1 MVNKF
6 ITRGPMVIQVTL
18 FSALL
23 FFSAVITFLLAVYGW
38 RNRVIPICKPFTL
51 LMAAATVWAA
61 GEALQT
67 LNIDL
72 TTSTVINVIV
82 YPAVVTVPVAWFMLS
97 LYYAGMERYVTRK
110 TFPLFFVVPLIAV
123 VAVATNP
130 LHYLYYTSVTAEVL
144 NGITFWHYIHGPL
157 FQVLILYSYILSFL
171 AFFLVF
177 SQLFTHSDYYRKQTM
192 ILLVASAIPFLFNI
206 LYVTQPAGFPEFDI
220 TPFSFAIMGILIAI
234 GIIRFRLFSIA
245 PVAHTSLFHGM
256 ADAVF
261 VTDQKGTVIDLNPAA
276 LRILAISE
284 GEAIGKNFG
293 DLFPEFN
300 RNEEN
305 ILKTT
310 DNRREI
316 RVSHDPRIQYFD
328 LTDLP
333 IYSHNLEIGHVT
345 MLHDITERRTALNAL
360 EAANTKLNLLS
371 DITRHD
377 IMNQLTVLLGYI
389 ELSKEKISD
398 PDILSFIGKEEH
410 SALTIKHQI
419 EFTSEYQDIG
429 KQAPKWLNINDSFHV
444 AAMGHNLGIIVLTG
458 NKKNIDIY
466 TDPLFEKVFY
476 NLIDNSLRYG
486 GESLKN
492 IWISSE
498 ETGSGLMVIYNDDG
512 AGIPDPD
519 KKKLF
524 TRGFGR
530 TGGMGLF
537 LIREILSITGI
548 TIHEDGIPGRGA
560 RFEITVPKGAYK
572 YSE

>member
-1 MVNKF
+1 
-6 ITRGPMVIQVTL
+6 MVIQVTV
-18 FSALL
+18 FSGLL
-23 FFSAVITFLLAVYGW
+23 FFSAAITLVLAVYGW
-38 RNRVIPICKPFTL
+38 RNRAVPICRPFTL

-72 TTSTVINVIV
+72 ATSTIINAVE

-97 LYYAGMERYVTRK
+97 LYYAGMERYVTRR
-110 TFPLFFVVPLIAV
+110 TSPLFFVVPLISV
-123 VAVATNP
+123 MAVATNP
-130 LHYLYYTSVTAEVL
+130 LHYLYYTSVTAKAV
-144 NGITFWHYIHGPL
+144 NGITFWYYIHGPL
-157 FQVLILYSYILSFL
+157 FQVLILYSYALAFL

-177 SQLFTHSDYYRKQTM
+177 SRLFTHSDYYRKQTV
-192 ILLVASAIPFLFNI
+192 ILLVASSIPFLFNI
-206 LYVTQPAGFPEFDI
+206 LYVTQPAGFPKFDI
-220 TPFSFAIMGILIAI
+220 TPFSFAIMGILVAI
-234 GIIRFRLFSIA
+234 GIIRYRLFSIA
-245 PVAHTSLFHGM
+245 PVAHTSLFQGM

-261 VTDQKGTVIDLNPAA
+261 VTDRQGTVVDINPAA

-284 GEAIGKNFG
+284 EEAIGKNLV
-293 DLFPEFN
+293 DLIPGFI
-300 RNEEN
+300 RQDEN
-305 ILKTT
+305 T
-310 DNRREI
+310 DTRREI
-316 RVSHDPRIQYFD
+316 RVSHDHTIQYFD

-333 IYSHNLEIGHVT
+333 TYSHNREIGHVT
-345 MLHDITERRTALNAL
+345 MLHDITERRAALNAL

-398 PDILSFIGKEEH
+398 PDILSFIGKEKH
-410 SALTIKHQI
+410 SAVTIKHQI

-444 AAMGHNLGIIVLTG
+444 AAMGHNLGTIILTG
-458 NKKNIDIY
+458 DKKNIDIY
-466 TDPLFEKVFY
+466 ADPLFEKVFY
-476 NLIDNSLRYG
+476 NLIDNSIRYG
-486 GESLKN
+486 GDGLKN
-492 IWISSE
+492 IWISSQ
-498 ETGSGLMVIYNDDG
+498 ETMSGLMIIYNDDG
-512 AGIPDPD
+512 AGIPDSD

-548 TIHEDGIPGRGA
+548 TISEDGIPGKGA
-560 RFEITVPKGAYK
+560 RFEMIVPDGAFK
-572 YSE
+572 YHE